1 MTRQSQC
8 TPRTTTTAVLH
19 RTSFMCYTASSAGEQ
34 LLKNSCSLARAEQTD
49 SFLHLHHGN
58 HTNLLNQLKIPK
70 NRPQSAYV

>member
-1 MTRQSQC
+1 
-8 TPRTTTTAVLH
+8 
-19 RTSFMCYTASSAGEQ
+19 MCYTASSAGEQ
-34 LLKNSCSLARAEQTD
+34 LLKNSCSLAQAEQTD